1 MSKIYEVM
9 GTLCKDF
16 VGQISYTVALP
27 KRYDRLKIGFEF
39 EKQRYTPEDLTDEV
53 VSKIVAELSQYEEL
67 DLAQFED
74 PKGEI
79 LSQAKTE
86 LQTLAMLNDEFIGC
100 IHRQMT
106 EREMVFT
113 KDDATKGCLPVEK
126 IEGVLKVTIL
136 AFNVLMDETPYKLY
150 VEVE

>member
-1 MSKIYEVM
+1 MQKIYEVTGM
-9 GTLCKDF
+9 LCKNF

-27 KRYDRLKIGFEF
+27 DKYDMLKIGFEF
-39 EKQRYTPEDLTDEV
+39 DKQRYTTEDLTDD
-53 VSKIVAELSQYEEL
+53 IVNEIVTELSKYEEL
-67 DLAQFED
+67 DLAQFDD
-74 PKGEI
+74 PKDEI
-79 LSQAKTE
+79 LKQAKTE

-106 EREMVFT
+106 KREMIFT
-113 KDDATKGCLPVEK
+113 NNSATEGCLPIEN

-136 AFNVLMDETPYKLY
+136 AFSVLMDETPYKLY